1 MKLGINTYT
10 YMWSIGFKFGDRE
23 AKPARPMSALDL
35 LGKAHELGVRVVQ
48 MGPNLPLDKLS
59 EAELDAFVRQA
70 QAWCIEL
77 ELGTRGLETDPL
89 LRQLT
94 LAKRIGARLL
104 RTIPEI
110 GGQAVEAQAI
120 PDTLRAI
127 LPALAADGIVLAMEN
142 GKLPAAELAWA
153 IEEVGS
159 PLIGVVLDMVNSLA
173 VPEGWKQ
180 VAEVLAPYT
189 MCLHLK
195 DFAVQRVWSMMGFVV
210 EGRPAGKGQV
220 DLPWLFDTLKASRT
234 DFNVIIE
241 LWPPEQP
248 TLEETIAL
256 EQAWAVESIP
266 AMRAYVKG

>member
-10 YMWSIGFKFGDRE
+10 YMWSIGFKIGERE
-23 AKPARPMSALDL
+23 AKPARPMGALDL
-35 LGKAHELGVRVVQ
+35 LGRAHELGVRVLQ

-59 EAELDAFVRQA
+59 DAALDAFVRQA
-70 QAWCIEL
+70 ETWDIEL
-77 ELGTRGLETDPL
+77 ELGTRGLETDHL
-89 LRQLT
+89 LRQLA
-94 LAKRIGARLL
+94 LARRIGARLL

-110 GGQAVEAQAI
+110 GGQPLEAKAI
-120 PDTLRAI
+120 PGALRTI
-127 LPALAADGIVLAMEN
+127 LPALGADGMALAMEN
-142 GKLPAAELAWA
+142 GKLPAAELAWS

-159 PLIGVVLDMVNSLA
+159 PRIGVVLDMVNSLV

-195 DFAVQRVWSMMGFVV
+195 DFAVMRAWSTMGFIV

-220 DLPWLFDTLKASRT
+220 DLPWLFDTLKASRY

-241 LWPPEQP
+241 QWPPEQP
-248 TLEETIAL
+248 TLEQTVSL
-256 EQAWAVESIP
+256 EQAWAVESVA
-266 AMRAYVKG
+266 AMRAYVKD

>member
-23 AKPARPMSALDL
+23 AKPARPMGAFDL

-48 MGPNLPLDKLS
+48 MGPNLPLDRLS

-70 QAWCIEL
+70 QAWDIEL
-77 ELGTRGLETDPL
+77 ELGTRGLETDHL
-89 LRQLT
+89 LRQLA
-94 LAKRIGARLL
+94 LAKRIDARLL

-110 GGQAVEAQAI
+110 GGQSIEAKEI
-120 PDTLRAI
+120 PGYLRAV
-127 LPALAADGIVLAMEN
+127 LPALAAGGIVLAMEN
-142 GKLPAAELAWA
+142 GKLPATDLRWS

-195 DFAVQRVWSMMGFVV
+195 DFIVQRVWSMMGFTV

-220 DLPWLFDTLKASRT
+220 DLAWLFDTLTASRY

-241 LWPPEQP
+241 LWTPEQP

-256 EQAWAVESIP
+256 EQAWAVESVP
-266 AMRAYVKG
+266 AMRAYVRH